1 MDATPG
7 RPLPNTLLAMAP
19 HAAVRACPCCGLEQ
33 TVPIIPS
40 GCRALCPR
48 CRSVVSRAHD
58 PRARSRV
65 VALASAALV
74 LYPAAMV
81 LPVLEIERLGHRSA
95 ATIWSGALE
104 LLREGSVAVGVIV
117 LVCSIIIPAFKLI
130 GILLLCTR
138 LEWFERRHRAATYH
152 AVEWLGRWGM
162 VDVLLVA
169 VLVAAVKLGSWV
181 QVSPGPGAAAFAAVV
196 VLSMLASAVFDPA
209 QIWEEHA

>member
-1 MDATPG
+1 
-7 RPLPNTLLAMAP
+7 
-19 HAAVRACPCCGLEQ
+19 
-33 TVPIIPS
+33 
-40 GCRALCPR
+40 
-48 CRSVVSRAHD
+48 
-58 PRARSRV
+58 V

-181 QVSPGPGAAAFAAVV
+181 QVSPGPGSAAFAAVV

>member
-1 MDATPG
+1 MTP
-7 RPLPNTLLAMAP
+7 P
-19 HAAVRACPCCGLEQ
+19 AAARACPCCGLEQ
-33 TVPIIPS
+33 LVPPIPRGS
-40 GCRALCPR
+40 KALCAR
-48 CRSVVSRAHD
+48 CRSVVGRAHD
-58 PRARSRV
+58 PKARSRV
-65 VALASAALV
+65 VALAAAALA

-104 LLREGSVAVGVIV
+104 LLREGSVAIGVIV
-117 LVCSIIIPAFKLI
+117 LVCSIIIPAIKLV

-138 LEWFERRHRAATYH
+138 LEWFERHHRASTYH
-152 AVEWLGRWGM
+152 LVEWLGRWGM

-181 QVSPGPGAAAFAAVV
+181 NVAPGPGAAAFAAVV

>member
-7 RPLPNTLLAMAP
+7 PPLPNTLLPMAS

-33 TVPIIPS
+33 TVPTIPS

-48 CRSVVSRAHD
+48 CRSVVGRAHD

-117 LVCSIIIPAFKLI
+117 LVCSIIIPAIKLI
-130 GILLLCTR
+130 DILLLCTR
-138 LEWFERRHRAATYH
+138 LEWFERHHRAATYH

-181 QVSPGPGAAAFAAVV
+181 QVSPGPGAAAFATVV

>member
-1 MDATPG
+1 M
-7 RPLPNTLLAMAP
+7 MA
-19 HAAVRACPCCGLEQ
+19 HSAARACPCCGLEQ
-33 TVPIIPS
+33 LVPDIPPGS
-40 GCRALCPR
+40 KALCAR
-48 CRSVVSRAHD
+48 CRSVVGRAHD

-65 VALASAALV
+65 VALAAAALA

-81 LPVLEIERLGHRSA
+81 LPVLEIERLGHRSE

-104 LLREGSVAVGVIV
+104 LLREGSVAIGVIV
-117 LVCSIIIPAFKLI
+117 LVCSIIIPAIKLV

-138 LEWFERRHRAATYH
+138 LEWFERHHRASTYH
-152 AVEWLGRWGM
+152 LVEWLGRWGM

-181 QVSPGPGAAAFAAVV
+181 NVAPGPGAAAFAAVV

-209 QIWEEHA
+209 QIWEDHA